1 MKKLYVRNLLIC
13 INFLSFTPLMSQNIE
28 WALENT
34 ERGNDFHYGYAIF
47 YKNKKMGA
55 INRMGQV
62 CVPPIF
68 DMLKP
73 FNEYG
78 LAIVE
83 KEGKYG
89 VVDTM
94 GIYVVYPEYEYNIN
108 FSHYP
113 LLCLRKGATTIY
125 RHVKNGNYYKD
136 YSSFWREYYL
146 GNDYVIGKN
155 DSDVES
161 YYSCKT
167 GEFVEE
173 SELIEYTKRPGIK
186 TIESIKKDGLVSKE
200 GIYLS
205 FDNQQQKY
213 LLKELATRRSVT
225 QAIYNKPGGKIC
237 PTNYGSTPKW
247 ENDMIVLRE
256 GTEKSFND
264 VVFDAKGNIIFTTQK
279 NEEIETIKGDY
290 ILTSKRKSK
299 DTYTNTI
306 YDKNGNCVKTG
317 RNIETLHDYYTDK
330 LNWWTYYYKYQ
341 LKERQLSKN
350 WYVISTYKNKKE
362 QITLFNAMSRQEYPV
377 SSFAISEGWIK
388 YCTDEGYGYINMESE
403 EIIEPQ
409 YDYANIFSDSIA
421 IVTKNGR
428 NYVINKKGKIILE
441 ENENFRIEASI
452 FSEGVALASKKI
464 KDGSGTTSRYGY
476 IYNPLRNSKFNY
488 AQSKEKIAAQYIKT
502 WMEEAEKLCNKDM
515 PQYAKDYYCYV
526 SICIPDDI
534 NILNGYA
541 ICLNESGNY
550 DEAISILNKALK
562 IEPDNMTIKKNLDII
577 TKKKQKAGIE
587 YLYAQAKNA
596 LERKD
601 YVTAKE
607 CFFLIHN
614 ADPSD
619 MIALTNYGICLNNTG
634 FYDDAIKIYNTVLE
648 ITPTDEFVINARN
661 TSINNK
667 KIIEENQAQTE
678 SEENHE
684 DNSIS
689 ATLNSIATLINDLRG
704 NENVNTYDNGGNIH
718 KQQTNFNNSN
728 LDGSTYLSLYQKWE
742 RRAQSSYNSLTNLG
756 YSVRNN
762 NGERSGSTGQSMN
775 SINYTRM
782 KKTLREAQNEMRKI
796 RLKATRAGVNIA
808 QSNWETA
815 TVNY

>member
-1 MKKLYVRNLLIC
+1 
-13 INFLSFTPLMSQNIE
+13 
-28 WALENT
+28 
-34 ERGNDFHYGYAIF
+34 
-47 YKNKKMGA
+47 
-55 INRMGQV
+55 
-62 CVPPIF
+62 
-68 DMLKP
+68 
-73 FNEYG
+73 
-78 LAIVE
+78 
-83 KEGKYG
+83 
-89 VVDTM
+89 
-94 GIYVVYPEYEYNIN
+94 
-108 FSHYP
+108 
-113 LLCLRKGATTIY
+113 
-125 RHVKNGNYYKD
+125 
-136 YSSFWREYYL
+136 
-146 GNDYVIGKN
+146 
-155 DSDVES
+155 
-161 YYSCKT
+161 
-167 GEFVEE
+167 
-173 SELIEYTKRPGIK
+173 
-186 TIESIKKDGLVSKE
+186 
-200 GIYLS
+200 
-205 FDNQQQKY
+205 
-213 LLKELATRRSVT
+213 
-225 QAIYNKPGGKIC
+225 
-237 PTNYGSTPKW
+237 
-247 ENDMIVLRE
+247 
-256 GTEKSFND
+256 
-264 VVFDAKGNIIFTTQK
+264 
-279 NEEIETIKGDY
+279 
-290 ILTSKRKSK
+290 
-299 DTYTNTI
+299 
-306 YDKNGNCVKTG
+306 
-317 RNIETLHDYYTDK
+317 
-330 LNWWTYYYKYQ
+330 
-341 LKERQLSKN
+341 
-350 WYVISTYKNKKE
+350 
-362 QITLFNAMSRQEYPV
+362 
-377 SSFAISEGWIK
+377 
-388 YCTDEGYGYINMESE
+388 
-403 EIIEPQ
+403 
-409 YDYANIFSDSIA
+409 
-421 IVTKNGR
+421 
-428 NYVINKKGKIILE
+428 
-441 ENENFRIEASI
+441 
-452 FSEGVALASKKI
+452 
-464 KDGSGTTSRYGY
+464 
-476 IYNPLRNSKFNY
+476 
-488 AQSKEKIAAQYIKT
+488 
-502 WMEEAEKLCNKDM
+502 MEEAEKLCNKDM

-587 YLYAQAKNA
+587 DLYAQAKNA

-634 FYDDAIKIYNTVLE
+634 FYDDAIKTYNTVLE

-728 LDGSTYLSLYQKWE
+728 LDNSTYLSLYQKWE
-742 RRAQSSYNSLTNLG
+742 RRAQSSYNTLTNLG

-796 RLKATRAGVNIA
+796 RLKAARAGVNIA